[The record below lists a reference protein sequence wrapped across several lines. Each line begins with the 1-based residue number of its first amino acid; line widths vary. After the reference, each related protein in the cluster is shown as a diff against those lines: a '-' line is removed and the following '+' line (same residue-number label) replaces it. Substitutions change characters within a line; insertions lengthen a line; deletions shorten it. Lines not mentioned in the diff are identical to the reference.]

1 MLECPQMG
9 LRATGAEIKTRLVII
24 IGKCTVQ
31 YSVLQRSTTPVQIT
45 LLYPQVTL
53 VLVKEREKGS
63 GSNFLPVLTST
74 FSQGLHSRL

>member
-24 IGKCTVQ
+24 GKCTVQ
-31 YSVLQRSTTPVQIT
+31 YSVLQRSTAAVQIT

-53 VLVKEREKGS
+53 VLVKERER
-63 GSNFLPVLTST
+63 LWLTSCQ
-74 FSQGLHSRL
+74 S